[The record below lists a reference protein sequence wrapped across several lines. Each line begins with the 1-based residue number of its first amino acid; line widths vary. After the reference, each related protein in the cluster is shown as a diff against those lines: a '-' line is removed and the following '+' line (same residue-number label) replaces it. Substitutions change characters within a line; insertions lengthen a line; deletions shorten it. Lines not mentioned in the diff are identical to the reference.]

1 MVHHDD
7 ELVKQEIWV
16 VDEVAT
22 SLEMLD
28 IEPKLVKVVN
38 LLLNAL
44 VGLCGGLMVCSI
56 KM

>member
-22 SLEMLD
+22 LLETLD
-28 IEPKLVKVVN
+28 IEPKLVEVV
-38 LLLNAL
+38 AL
-44 VGLCGGLMVCSI
+44 VGLCGGLIICSI